1 VWSLTLHAGHSGI
14 IFKGLTVTTNPGRH
28 DMNTS
33 LRESIHLVDALIK
46 GKDGVVN
53 QAFAALLSGGH
64 ILFEDLPGTGK
75 TTLAIATAR
84 VMGCDFTRI
93 QFTNDVMPSDIL
105 GTEIYQTTKERFRL
119 RQGPVFTNILLA
131 DEINR
136 ATPRAQ
142 SALLEA
148 MGEGRVSLAG
158 RTFDLPK
165 PFFVIAT
172 QNPMDLYGTYPL
184 PESQLDR
191 FFMRLEIGYP
201 ERGDEARIIM
211 ENGRYKEAKVLPQ
224 VMDPQ
229 GVMELQKKAMQVGAS
244 DKIIQYILDIA
255 EASREEGGFRYGLS
269 TRGLIALK
277 RASQAWAFMG
287 GRKYVV
293 PDDVKEVFPAVA
305 YHRLYPAGEVEGKE
319 RKAYL
324 QNFLERVKV
333 PL

>member
-1 VWSLTLHAGHSGI
+1 MASA
-14 IFKGLTVTTNPGRH
+14 K
-28 DMNTS
+28 DMLGNIN
-33 LRESIHLVDALIK
+33 LKESINLVSSIIR
-46 GKDGVVN
+46 GKDNVVKYT
-53 QAFAALLSGGH
+53 FAALISGGH

-75 TTLAIATAR
+75 TTLAIAVSR
-84 VMGCDFTRI
+84 VIGCDFSRI
-93 QFTNDVMPSDIL
+93 QFTNDIMPSDIL
-105 GTEIYQTTKERFRL
+105 GTEIFVSAKESFEIV
-119 RQGPVFTNILLA
+119 QGPVFTNILLA

-158 RTFDLPK
+158 KTFNLPR

-201 ERGDEARIIM
+201 LREDEAVIIQEDGHYSLAKELERI
-211 ENGRYKEAKVLPQ
+211 
-224 VMDPQ
+224 MDPSE
-229 GVMELQKKAMQVGAS
+229 VLNLQEAVS
-244 DKIIQYILDIA
+244 NVETTDKIIQYLLNIA
-255 EASREEGGFRYGLS
+255 EASRLEDSFRYGLS

-277 RASQAWAFMG
+277 KASQAWAFINC
-287 GRKYVV
+287 RAYVV
-293 PDDVKEVFPAVA
+293 PDDVKDVFSPVA
-305 YHRLYPAGEVEGKE
+305 FHRLNPANDLNGQDRRDFLG
-319 RKAYL
+319 
-324 QNFLERVKV
+324 NFLNKVSV

>member
-1 VWSLTLHAGHSGI
+1 
-14 IFKGLTVTTNPGRH
+14 
-28 DMNTS
+28 MNRNKN
-33 LRESIHLVDALIK
+33 LEQSIDLVSSIIK
-46 GKDGVVN
+46 GKEDVVN
-53 QAFAALLSGGH
+53 LSFAALLSGGH

-84 VMGCDFTRI
+84 VVGCDFARI
-93 QFTNDVMPSDIL
+93 QFTNDLMPSDIL
-105 GTEIYQTTKERFRL
+105 GTEIYISSSERFKL
-119 RQGPVFTNILLA
+119 KQGPVFTNILLA

-148 MGEGRVSLAG
+148 MGEGRVSLG
-158 RTFDLPK
+158 GKTFELAR

-201 ERGDEARIIM
+201 EREDEAQIILDDGHYQM
-211 ENGRYKEAKVLPQ
+211 AKDLPQ
-224 VMDPQ
+224 VMNPSEIIHLQ
-229 GVMELQKKAMQVGAS
+229 ESVMTVKISE
-244 DKIIQYILDIA
+244 KIIQYILDIA
-255 EASREEGGFRYGLS
+255 EASRREEAFRFGLS

-277 RASQAWAFMG
+277 KASQAWAFIR
-287 GRKYVV
+287 GRSYVT
-293 PDDVKEVFPAVA
+293 PDDVKEVFAAVT
-305 YHRLYPAGEVEGKE
+305 YHRLYPTGDLKGKE
-319 RKAYL
+319 RREYL
-324 QNFLERVKV
+324 INFLGKVTV

>member
-1 VWSLTLHAGHSGI
+1 MASDQGESNHVHL
-14 IFKGLTVTTNPGRH
+14 N
-28 DMNTS
+28 
-33 LRESIHLVDALIK
+33 ESIRLVRSVIK
-46 GKDGVVN
+46 GNGNVVRYT
-53 QAFAALLSGGH
+53 FAALLSSGH

-84 VMGCDFTRI
+84 VMGCEFARI

-105 GTEIYQTTKERFRL
+105 GTEVFIPTREKFHLKR
-119 RQGPVFTNILLA
+119 GPIFTNILLA

-158 RTFDLPK
+158 KTLILTS

-172 QNPMDLYGTYPL
+172 QNPMDLYGTFPL

-191 FFMRLEIGYP
+191 FLMRLELGYP
-201 ERGDEARIIM
+201 KRKDEAEIIQDDGHYAM
-211 ENGRYKEAKVLPQ
+211 AKDLPQ
-224 VMDPQ
+224 VM
-229 GVMELQKKAMQVGAS
+229 GATEVIRLQQECSKVRTS
-244 DKIIQYILDIA
+244 DKIIEYVLNIA
-255 EASREEGGFRYGLS
+255 ESSRKEEGFRYGLS

-277 RASQAWAFMG
+277 KASQAWAFME
-287 GRKYVV
+287 GRNYVV
-293 PDDVKEVFPAVA
+293 PDDVKAVFSPVA
-305 YHRLYPAGEVEGKE
+305 FHRLCPSGELKGQE
-319 RKAYL
+319 RKEYL
-324 QNFLERVKV
+324 HRFLETVSV

>member
-1 VWSLTLHAGHSGI
+1 M
-14 IFKGLTVTTNPGRH
+14 TTKKEISN
-28 DMNTS
+28 NKN
-33 LRESIHLVDALIK
+33 LNNSIKQVSSIIK
-46 GKDGVVN
+46 GKDNVVHYT
-53 QAFAALLSGGH
+53 FTALLSAGH

-93 QFTNDVMPSDIL
+93 QFTNDIMPSDIL
-105 GTEIYQTTKERFRL
+105 GTEIFVSAKETFQL
-119 RQGPVFTNILLA
+119 RKGPIFTNILLA

-158 RTFDLPK
+158 KTLSLTM

-191 FFMRLEIGYP
+191 FLMRLEIGYP
-201 ERGDEARIIM
+201 VRDDEARIILAD
-211 ENGRYKEAKVLPQ
+211 GHYGQAKGLDQIMTPSEVIK
-224 VMDPQ
+224 
-229 GVMELQKKAMQVGAS
+229 LQEEVSNVKTSEKM
-244 DKIIQYILDIA
+244 IQYILNIA
-255 EASREEGGFRYGLS
+255 ESSRKADAFRYGLS

-277 RASQAWAFMG
+277 KASQAWAFIS
-287 GRKYVV
+287 GRTYVV
-293 PDDVKEVFPAVA
+293 PDDVKDVFVPVA
-305 YHRLYPAGEVEGKE
+305 YHRLYPAGDLKGNE
-319 RKAYL
+319 RKEYL
-324 QNFLERVKV
+324 ATFLETISV